1 MLRLQERTLHDV
13 HLAITDKEGK
23 KITPTE
29 FLQTRILASEC
40 GEPTELGS
48 SLCSLFPSLECCTLP
63 VPSIKKEVIPNVV
76 EQEEK
81 LRPAFNTAVNEL
93 IQQILRQVAPK
104 RLLMV

>member
-29 FLQTRILASEC
+29 FLHTRILASEY

-63 VPSIKKEVIPNVV
+63 VPSIKEEVIPIVV
-76 EQEEK
+76 EQEDK
-81 LRPAFNTAVNEL
+81 LKPTFNTAVNEL
-93 IQQILRQVAPK
+93 IQQTLQQVAPK
-104 RLLMV
+104 RPIMV